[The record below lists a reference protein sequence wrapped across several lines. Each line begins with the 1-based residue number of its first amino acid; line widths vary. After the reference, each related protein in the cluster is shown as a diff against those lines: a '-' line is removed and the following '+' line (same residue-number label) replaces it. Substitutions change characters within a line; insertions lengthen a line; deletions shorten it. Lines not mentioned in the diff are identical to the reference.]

1 MPKKE
6 TTACETAE
14 KLAKTIENAHVLA
27 ALLIFKLVQSFV
39 FGGLVNA
46 VVIEYLSHKIER

>member
-1 MPKKE
+1 MPQKE